1 MTGTT
6 VNSAVFEV
14 SPVISAVTNSKKA
27 AEKTQDFGNVLNETL
42 QKQEQPKEPEY
53 AVAKE
58 NEKPVAAD
66 EPKAETEKAVQEQTD
81 AEPVADEPI
90 AEVKEKPVNEME
102 PDEMTVEEIADALT
116 QIIEQIKEILGI
128 SDEELLCGMESISM
142 KPLDLLEPANMT
154 QLVTVLSG
162 EDSPISLVAN
172 EELYAALQ
180 EITEMVETTAGELL
194 ENSGLT
200 QDELDIVLAKLHEL
214 ESKAVTQEE
223 AMLITENT
231 ENPETTVQEEDMT
244 FAEAQGETM
253 IDTANQIADQIP
265 VTVENHQ
272 QKEQNNLPKQDLP
285 EKALPES
292 DLPEEVA
299 EKDIHVHTQNAE
311 HDENDENAPRDFG
324 QNKNMAQGFQ
334 NNFNETVSAAGE
346 NIESFTSANTERI
359 MRQLTDMVKL
369 VKNENLTE
377 MELQLHPASLGTV
390 NVSLTTKGGVVTA
403 EFMTQNETVKAAIE
417 AQASQLQAKLEEQG
431 VKVEAIEVSVA
442 SHQMERDLDK
452 NNQGQQQTSQDQQA
466 QRIQG
471 IRRNSIHLKTFENGE
486 ELMEEMNG
494 ADDAT
499 RIAMEMMVANGNTM
513 DLLA

>member
-14 SPVISAVTNSKKA
+14 SPAVSAVTNSKKT

-42 QKQEQPKEPEY
+42 QKQEQPKESEY
-53 AVAKE
+53 AAAKVD
-58 NEKPVAAD
+58 EKPVSKD

-90 AEVKEKPVNEME
+90 TEVEEKPAGEME

-128 SDEELLCGMESISM
+128 SDEELLCGMESIGM

-172 EELYAALQ
+172 EELYTALQ
-180 EITEMVETTAGELL
+180 EITQIVETTAGELL
-194 ENSGLT
+194 ENTGLT
-200 QDELDIVLAKLHEL
+200 QDELDIVLEKLREL
-214 ESKAVTQEE
+214 ENKAVTQEE
-223 AMLITENT
+223 TMPITENM
-231 ENPETTVQEEDMT
+231 ENSETAVQEENMT
-244 FAEAQGETM
+244 FAETQGEKM
-253 IDTANQIADQIP
+253 MDTANQIPI
-265 VTVENHQ
+265 TVENHQ
-272 QKEQNNLPKQDLP
+272 QKEQNDLPKQDLP
-285 EKALPES
+285 ENALSES
-292 DLPEEVA
+292 DLPEDVA
-299 EKDIHVHTQNAE
+299 EKDIHVHSQNAE
-311 HDENDENAPRDFG
+311 HDKNDENASMDFG
-324 QNKNMAQGFQ
+324 QNKNMAQNFQ
-334 NNFNETVSAAGE
+334 NDLTEAVNATGE
-346 NIESFTSANTERI
+346 NVESFTSANTERI

-403 EFMTQNETVKAAIE
+403 EFVTQNETVKAAIE

-442 SHQMERDLDK
+442 SHQMERNLDK

>member
-14 SPVISAVTNSKKA
+14 SPVVSAVTNSKKT

-53 AVAKE
+53 AVAKGD
-58 NEKPVAAD
+58 EKPVAKD
-66 EPKAETEKAVQEQTD
+66 EPKAEAQKAVQEQTD

-90 AEVKEKPVNEME
+90 AEVKEKPVNETE
-102 PDEMTVEEIADALT
+102 IDEMTVEEIADALT
-116 QIIEQIKEILGI
+116 QIIEQIKEILGV
-128 SDEELLCGMESISM
+128 SDEELLCGMESIGM

-154 QLVTVLSG
+154 QLVTALSG

-180 EITEMVETTAGELL
+180 EITKMVETTAGELL
-194 ENSGLT
+194 ENAALT
-200 QDELDIVLAKLHEL
+200 QDELDIVLEKLGEL
-214 ESKAVTQEE
+214 ENKAVTQEE
-223 AMLITENT
+223 TMPVSENT
-231 ENPETTVQEEDMT
+231 ENPETTVQEKNMT
-244 FAEAQGETM
+244 FAETQGEKM
-253 IDTANQIADQIP
+253 IDTANQIP

-272 QKEQNNLPKQDLP
+272 QKEQNDLPKQDLP
-285 EKALPES
+285 ENALSES
-292 DLPEEVA
+292 DLPENA
-299 EKDIHVHTQNAE
+299 TEKDIHVHTQNAE
-311 HDENDENAPRDFG
+311 HDENDENAPKDFD
-324 QNKNMAQGFQ
+324 QNKNMAQELQ
-334 NNFNETVSAAGE
+334 NNFNEAISDAGE
-346 NIESFTSANTERI
+346 NTESFTSANTERI

-417 AQASQLQAKLEEQG
+417 AQASQLQARLEEQG

-442 SHQMERDLDK
+442 SHQMERNLDQ
-452 NNQGQQQTSQDQQA
+452 NNQGQQQTSQDQQT

-471 IRRNSIHLKTFENGE
+471 IRRNSIHLKAFENGE

>member
-14 SPVISAVTNSKKA
+14 SPVISAVTNSKKTA
-27 AEKTQDFGNVLNETL
+27 TKTQDFGNVLNETL

-53 AVAKE
+53 AVAKGD
-58 NEKPVAAD
+58 EKPVAKD
-66 EPKAETEKAVQEQTD
+66 EPKAEAQKAVQEQTD

-90 AEVKEKPVNEME
+90 AEVKEKPVNETE
-102 PDEMTVEEIADALT
+102 IDEMTVEEIADALT
-116 QIIEQIKEILGI
+116 QIIEQIKEILGV
-128 SDEELLCGMESISM
+128 SDEELLCGMESIGM

-154 QLVTVLSG
+154 QLVTALSG

-180 EITEMVETTAGELL
+180 EITKMVETTAGELL
-194 ENSGLT
+194 ENAALT
-200 QDELDIVLAKLHEL
+200 QDELDIVLEKLGEL
-214 ESKAVTQEE
+214 ENKAVTQEE
-223 AMLITENT
+223 TMPVSENT
-231 ENPETTVQEEDMT
+231 ENPETTVQEKNMT
-244 FAEAQGETM
+244 FAETQGEKM
-253 IDTANQIADQIP
+253 IDTANQIP

-272 QKEQNNLPKQDLP
+272 QKEQNDLPKQDLP
-285 EKALPES
+285 ENALSES
-292 DLPEEVA
+292 DLPENA
-299 EKDIHVHTQNAE
+299 TEKDIHVHTQNAE
-311 HDENDENAPRDFG
+311 HDENDENAPKDFD
-324 QNKNMAQGFQ
+324 QNKNMAQELQ
-334 NNFNETVSAAGE
+334 NNFNEAISDAGE
-346 NIESFTSANTERI
+346 NTESFTSANTERI

-417 AQASQLQAKLEEQG
+417 AQASQLQARLEEQG

-442 SHQMERDLDK
+442 SHQMERNLDQ
-452 NNQGQQQTSQDQQA
+452 NNQGQQQTSQDQQT

-471 IRRNSIHLKTFENGE
+471 IRRNSIHLKAFENGE